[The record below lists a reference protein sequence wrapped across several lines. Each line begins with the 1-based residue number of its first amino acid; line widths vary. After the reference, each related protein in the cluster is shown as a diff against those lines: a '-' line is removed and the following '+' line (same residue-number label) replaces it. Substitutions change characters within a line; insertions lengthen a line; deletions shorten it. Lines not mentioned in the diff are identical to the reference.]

1 RGGRRSRARRR
12 RNGSWGA
19 ALWACPGCLRR
30 NATWPRGWRCGCS
43 RGRAR
48 RCPCGGL
55 PSIRLCAS
63 VATETS
69 SARVARARRPAGAA
83 SCSAVLKR
91 RPPATPALLAR
102 GLAYW
107 ESKRPGRRMPARRDI
122 DPAEM
127 LDLLPNVMLVDVVRE
142 PLDFRYRLIG
152 TAIVAHMRHDYTGQR
167 FSALPRQ
174 GRDSKLWAAAAR

>member
-1 RGGRRSRARRR
+1 
-12 RNGSWGA
+12 
-19 ALWACPGCLRR
+19 
-30 NATWPRGWRCGCS
+30 
-43 RGRAR
+43 
-48 RCPCGGL
+48 
-55 PSIRLCAS
+55 
-63 VATETS
+63 
-69 SARVARARRPAGAA
+69 
-83 SCSAVLKR
+83 
-91 RPPATPALLAR
+91 LLAR

-107 ESKRPGRRMPARRDI
+107 ESKRRGRRMPARRDI

-174 GRDSKLWAAAAR
+174 GRDSKLWAAAARILEERRPIFGEISCVGIDRCVRDYRDLYMPLSEDDDAVNMILGLVDFEAG